1 MTTRSSRC
9 RINRD
14 IAPTWGR
21 TRGEKTVKIFVVI
34 KMIEQKVLAILDA
47 EKLHRVLS
55 IYDMHAL
62 SSRATWARDHDQKSR
77 HRS

>member
-14 IAPTWGR
+14 IAPTWAR

-34 KMIEQKVLAILDA
+34 KMIGQKFLAILDA
-47 EKLHRVLS
+47 EKLHVLS
-55 IYDMHAL
+55 IYDMHAEFPRYL
-62 SSRATWARDHDQKSR
+62 G
-77 HRS
+77 